1 MSVITVS
8 LLGTWSYAPGDS
20 TCIGSLA
27 AILVIEILVAIC
39 SLTVIIVVI
48 WLWLRGRRAGSID
61 VTRRTLGV
69 LFTEE
74 TVDSS
79 VSTSRT
85 TRTEN
90 EKTRTKK
97 AGDEVKKNDDQEDD
111 GERKTNEMI
120 CRIGPEGVVYESVS

>member
-61 VTRRTLGV
+61 VTRTLGV

-85 TRTEN
+85 TR
-90 EKTRTKK
+90 
-97 AGDEVKKNDDQEDD
+97 
-111 GERKTNEMI
+111 
-120 CRIGPEGVVYESVS
+120 